1 MIFHP
6 PTNLAKLAAS
16 AAAIAMLSACSG
28 GTSAPDTFD
37 RDDFSSTGTV
47 TEIES
52 GINVDGPISIQL
64 EDENTFDLEDAD
76 LDLIFDEV
84 GKLIDV
90 SGEATLSGKLTD
102 TLTVNSGVKTEVG
115 LRSGA
120 QINGDPDFGIEL
132 VADRQYLVFYLGGDA
147 NLQIENR
154 ATPGTFEEITLSSPL
169 DSRAFIVVDPRD
181 PMHYRFGSTA
191 LVRSY
196 GWGESTSGL
205 LPFSP
210 RLGFS
215 ELDSFY
221 GHKLDN
227 GAMGIGFK
235 VFDFFEIE
243 GTRVIKDPQF
253 SDINWDD
260 PFASEIEARAGLNGG
275 LNFAFGVLGIG
286 VFSFDLVDA
295 SGTIDLGFDRQQA
308 AFALRIDPDTS
319 WVPEWFHFVPET
331 EATGQLFVN
340 GDTNFSLDL
349 TSRFKSR
356 IPEADVAGT
365 LSVNNQYATLTG
377 TTINAGQTLEASI
390 TFENETTTGRVNFPE
405 EFMDE
410 IQSQVRAEIDDMLS
424 GAESKVAAMQQAKT
438 DYEFEASLRG
448 LRPQLPVIAD
458 SVTAY
463 LESLPNAVE
472 LQAEQTTRN
481 YINTTCVQN
490 GLVRPC
496 LRNVLGER
504 TRNSIVDSAGNNA
517 REEVEEAIVTPIE
530 VMAELKKQALEGDD
544 DALRGALKNAL
555 QAAYDQRNLKK
566 DVSIEHDFGF
576 PFGVRTIYTTTVER
590 QILNAA
596 QQKTILDARDYIDY
610 IPAASSA
617 YIRAQDLIDA
627 IPADEILQSVKD
639 QIDDTMDAI
648 PSVGGVGYIA
658 EGSTY
663 RAFLTIGDTDY
674 DVGFNVLD
682 PLALK
687 QGVAEL
693 IVVQMAD
700 AME

>member
-1 MIFHP
+1 MRLP
-6 PTNLAKLAAS
+6 DTTGLTKLAAS
-16 AAAIAMLSACSG
+16 AAVIALVTACSAG
-28 GTSAPDTFD
+28 QPALETFD
-37 RDDFSSTGTV
+37 RDDITSSGTV
-47 TEIES
+47 TEIEG

-64 EDENTFDLEDAD
+64 EEDESFDIEEAD
-76 LDLIFDEV
+76 LDLLFDEV

-90 SGEATLSGKLTD
+90 SGDATLSGELTD
-102 TLTVNSGVKTEVG
+102 TLTVNSAVKTEVG
-115 LRSGA
+115 LRTGA
-120 QINGDPDFGIEL
+120 QINEDPDFGIEL

-154 ATPGTFEEITLSSPL
+154 ATPGTFEEVTLSSPL

-191 LVRSY
+191 LVGAY

-253 SDINWDD
+253 SEINWDD
-260 PFASEIEARAGLNGG
+260 PFASEIEARAGINGG
-275 LNFAFGVLGIG
+275 LNFAFGVLGVG
-286 VFSFDLVDA
+286 VFAFDLVDT

-340 GDTNFSLDL
+340 GNTDFSLEL
-349 TSRFKSR
+349 TSRYKSR
-356 IPEADVAGT
+356 IPEADLAGT
-365 LSVNNQYATLTG
+365 MAVDNQSTTLTG

-390 TFENETTTGRVNFPE
+390 TFENLTTTGRVGFPE
-405 EFMDE
+405 EFMQA
-410 IQSQVRAEIDDMLS
+410 IQTQVRAEIDDMLN
-424 GAESKVAAMQQAKT
+424 GAEDKVAALQQAKT

-463 LESLPNAVE
+463 LNALPGAVE
-472 LQAEQTTRN
+472 AQAEQTTRN
-481 YINTTCVQN
+481 YINNTCIN
-490 GLVRPC
+490 SGLVKPC
-496 LRNVLGER
+496 IRSVLSEQAR
-504 TRNSIVDSAGNNA
+504 DNIVESAGTNA
-517 REEVEEAIVTPIE
+517 REEVDEAIVTPLE

-544 DALRGALKNAL
+544 DALRTALKAAL

-566 DVSIEHDFGF
+566 DVSIEHNFGF
-576 PFGVRTIYTTTVER
+576 PFGRRTIYTTTVER
-590 QILNAA
+590 QILNEA
-596 QQKTILDARDYIDY
+596 QQKTILDARNFVDY
-610 IPAASSA
+610 IPAASNT
-617 YIRAQDLIDA
+617 YIRAQDILDA
-627 IPADEILQSVKD
+627 IPADEVLQSVKAQVD
-639 QIDDTMDAI
+639 ESMDAI
-648 PSVGGVGYIA
+648 PEVGGVGYIA
-658 EGSTY
+658 EDSTY
-663 RAFLTIGDTDY
+663 RAFLTIGGTDY

-682 PLALK
+682 PVALK

-693 IVVQMAD
+693 IVLQLSA
-700 AME
+700 ALE